1 MTHQV
6 MAKTQAKAN
15 MTNSEWG
22 KLGLSTAVVSI
33 VAVVAVQALT
43 IAIWPE
49 IALFAP
55 LDSYIRSAIFT
66 LVPAIG
72 ATALLAWLV
81 AKQTQPIKKFITI
94 SVVVL
99 IISIIPDYILPVEY
113 KTILASSI
121 TAFLHVVAVL
131 VIVPVLVIGYQRHA
145 GQTRTS
151 GYE

>member
-1 MTHQV
+1 MSNQV
-6 MAKTQAKAN
+6 AVNTQTEVTLKN
-15 MTNSEWG
+15 GDWV
-22 KLGLSTAVVSI
+22 KLGTNAAIISLIAVLI
-33 VAVVAVQALT
+33 VQALA

-66 LVPAIG
+66 LVPVIG

-81 AKQTQPIKKFITI
+81 AKQPQPVKKFITI

-113 KTILASSI
+113 KTVLASSVA
-121 TAFLHVVAVL
+121 AFLHVVAA
-131 VIVPVLVIGYQRHA
+131 VITVAMLVIGYQRQA
-145 GQTRTS
+145 NQTM
-151 GYE
+151 